1 MWTSSRSSTTPA
13 GTWPATPAAQL
24 SRILQARVRRQDMLA
39 RLRATNS
46 GVLME
51 YCSLQDAMRL
61 ANSAVRRGQR
71 FSLPG
76 GDKAD
81 SMWASIGVVSITAA
95 SESSD
100 SVLSAADSACYA
112 AKDAG
117 RNRAHLYT
125 ENDIE
130 LSRRQGEMCWVAR
143 INQALEENRSTRFS
157 ADRAHPGSGPMA
169 ITTNCCCAWRM
180 KSGNWCCQVISCR
193 PRGALS
199 IWPSSWIAGW

>member
-1 MWTSSRSSTTPA
+1 
-13 GTWPATPAAQL
+13 
-24 SRILQARVRRQDMLA
+24 
-39 RLRATNS
+39 
-46 GVLME
+46 ME

-61 ANSAVRRGQR
+61 ANALCGAVSDFR
-71 FSLPG
+71 FAW
-76 GDKAD
+76 GDKTFHVG
-81 SMWASIGVVSITAA
+81 ASIGVVSITAA

-125 ENDIE
+125 EDDIE

-143 INQALEENRSTRFS
+143 INQALEEDRFQLAFQPIVPTLGRSDGHHYELLLRME
-157 ADRAHPGSGPMA
+157 DEIGQLVLPGNFLPARS
-169 ITTNCCCAWRM
+169 I
-180 KSGNWCCQVISCR
+180 I
-193 PRGALS
+193 